1 MTDFWKNTD
10 INDLKG
16 EEWKDIQCYALRN
29 GLRQS
34 CRGNGV

>member
-10 INDLKG
+10 NNDIKSD
-16 EEWKDIQCYALRN
+16 WKNIQCYALRN
-29 GLRQS
+29 GFRQS